1 MGDQELAAK
10 YQKLATAYAE
20 LKQKNA
26 VLKNAVQDLSRQQQ
40 QQGSSGGSAGA
51 CVCVCHES
59 TSWTTQACHASSA
72 ARVIDCP
79 MHPLRSHSLRRFR
92 TSLVCR
98 TRACFLQLVGG
109 IKGAE
114 HVCFD

>member
-1 MGDQELAAK
+1 MGDQELVAK

-51 CVCVCHES
+51 CVPRPHFLDDTDV
-59 TSWTTQACHASSA
+59 ACLLCSA
-72 ARVIDCP
+72 RDYA
-79 MHPLRSHSLRRFR
+79 MQLHPFRGHNLRRFR

-98 TRACFLQLVGG
+98 TRACFLQFVGG
-109 IKGAE
+109 IKGQSM
-114 HVCFD
+114 CFD